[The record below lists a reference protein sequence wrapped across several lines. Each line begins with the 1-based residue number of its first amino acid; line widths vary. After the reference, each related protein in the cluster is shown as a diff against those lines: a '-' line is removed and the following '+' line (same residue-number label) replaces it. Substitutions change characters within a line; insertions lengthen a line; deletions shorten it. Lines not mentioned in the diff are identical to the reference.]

1 MISKIVK
8 IIFIYEVTLD
18 NRPRVESIFETI
30 YSTSSFVY
38 VIIVLIYK
46 L

>member
-18 NRPRVESIFETI
+18 NRPGMESISETI
-30 YSTSSFVY
+30 YSMSTALY
-38 VIIVLIYK
+38 T
-46 L
+46 